1 MKTAFPQDGQISLSG
16 MHRVQNKLRS
26 CQVKEKNGKKASMC
40 EF

>member
-1 MKTAFPQDGQISLSG
+1 MKTAFPQDGQISLSE

-26 CQVKEKNGKKASMC
+26 CQVKEKNDKKGRMY